1 MQGEV
6 KDIGEKKKKT
16 FGEHFWNGE
25 SFWMGGVG

>member
-6 KDIGEKKKKT
+6 KDIGEKKKT